1 MGHVVR
7 RVAYRARQDGRQG
20 RLGWLLLVSAVN
32 VMLWTGVIALI
43 ARVS

>member
-7 RVAYRARQDGRQG
+7 GESYRSRQDGRQG

-32 VMLWTGVIALI
+32 LVLWTGVIALI
-43 ARVS
+43 ARAS